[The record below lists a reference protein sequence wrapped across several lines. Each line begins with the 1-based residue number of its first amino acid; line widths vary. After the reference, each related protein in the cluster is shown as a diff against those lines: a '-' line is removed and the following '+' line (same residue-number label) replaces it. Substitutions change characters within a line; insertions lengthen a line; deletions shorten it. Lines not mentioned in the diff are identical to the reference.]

1 MFPGLDRL
9 HRLRR
14 LRGRR
19 RSRARALAPALA
31 LLLCVPLAGCA
42 PGAGSGSVS
51 GSGSGSGPAVS
62 ATERAVRRAVAAW
75 SAAPPA
81 PLAAIPLEDWSYEVS
96 SVREDG
102 DGVRA
107 FARAE
112 LRYRLTGYDAA
123 PAGSARE
130 VELTRGGGGGTADGP
145 GTPAA
150 SGGGGDTWT
159 VTADRP
165 APGAPPQLWDQG
177 PVTVARGARA
187 LVLGG
192 SGQSPESLSAVAAEA
207 DAAVPA
213 VSAAWP
219 RPWAGR
225 VVVLVPGSLDAM
237 AALLGR
243 PADEYR
249 GLGAVTTGR
258 TGAGPAPADRVVVNP
273 EGYRGLTAEGR
284 QVILTHETTH
294 VATRAATTEK
304 TPLWLSEGF
313 ADWAAYRGSV
323 RTAAEVAPAL
333 ARAVRRGDLPG
344 SLPGNAAFAFG
355 GDAQALARAYEGS
368 WTVCRLIAR
377 KWGDAALVSLYEK
390 AGRTSLPAALEES
403 LGTDAD
409 GLTRAWQQELRQEFR

>member
-1 MFPGLDRL
+1 MLPVLGRTP
-9 HRLRR
+9 
-14 LRGRR
+14 RR
-19 RSRARALAPALA
+19 RPRVLL
-31 LLLCVPLAGCA
+31 LVLLCVLLAGC
-42 PGAGSGSVS
+42 GGSGVPSAS
-51 GSGSGSGPAVS
+51 APPAD
-62 ATERAVRRAVAAW
+62 RDVRRAVAAW

-81 PLAAIPLEDWSYEVS
+81 ALAAIPLEGWSYEVS
-96 SVREDG
+96 AVRV

-130 VELTRGGGGGTADGP
+130 VELTRDGGSWA
-145 GTPAA
+145 
-150 SGGGGDTWT
+150 

-165 APGAPPQLWDQG
+165 APGALPQLWDQG
-177 PVTVARGARA
+177 PVSVERGAHA

-192 SGQSPESLSAVAAEA
+192 AGQSSGSLAELAAEA
-207 DAAVPA
+207 DKAVPA
-213 VSAAWP
+213 ASAAWT

-273 EGYRGLTAEGR
+273 EGYGQLTAEGR

-294 VATRAATTEK
+294 VATRAATTDR

-313 ADWAAYRGSV
+313 ADWAAYRDSG
-323 RTAAEVAPAL
+323 RTPAEAAPSL
-333 ARAVRRGDLPG
+333 ARAVRRGDLPAA
-344 SLPGNAAFAFG
+344 LPEPGAFAFG
-355 GDAQALARAYEGS
+355 GDADALARAYEGS
-368 WTVCRLIAR
+368 WLACRLIAGR
-377 KWGDAALVSLYEK
+377 WGDAALVSLYEK
-390 AGRTSLPAALEES
+390 SGRDPLPTALAEV
-403 LGTDAD
+403 LGTDPAA
-409 GLTRAWQQELRQEFR
+409 LTRAWQQALTREFR

>member
-1 MFPGLDRL
+1 MFPGLGRL
-9 HRLRR
+9 LVRV
-14 LRGRR
+14 
-19 RSRARALAPALA
+19 LA
-31 LLLCVPLAGCA
+31 LSLLCAPLTGCD
-42 PGAGSGSVS
+42 S
-51 GSGSGSGPAVS
+51 GSGSASGTS
-62 ATERAVRRAVAAW
+62 ATGRDVRQAVAAW
-75 SAAPPA
+75 SAAPPER
-81 PLAAIPLEDWSYEVS
+81 LAAIPLEAWAYEVS
-96 SVREDG
+96 SVRE

-130 VELTRGGGGGTADGP
+130 VELTRDGG
-145 GTPAA
+145 
-150 SGGGGDTWT
+150 SWR

-165 APGAPPQLWDQG
+165 APGAPSQLWDQG
-177 PVTVARGARA
+177 PVTVERGAHA

-192 SGQSPESLSAVAAEA
+192 AGQTPQALSAIAAEA
-207 DAAVPA
+207 DRAVPA
-213 VSAAWP
+213 ASAAWP

-258 TGAGPAPADRVVVNP
+258 TGGGPAPADRVVVNP
-273 EGYRGLTAEGR
+273 EGYGQLTAEGR

-294 VATRAATTEK
+294 VATRAATTAK

-313 ADWAAYRGSV
+313 ADWAAYRDSG
-323 RTAAEVAPAL
+323 RTAAEAAPAL

-344 SLPGNAAFAFG
+344 ALPADRAFTFG
-355 GDAQALARAYEGS
+355 GDAEALSRAYEGS
-368 WTVCRLIAR
+368 WLACRLVAR
-377 KWGDAALVSLYEK
+377 KWGDEALVSLYER
-390 AGRTSLPAALEES
+390 AGRESLPAALAQA
-403 LGTDAD
+403 LGTDVP
-409 GLTRAWQQELRQEFR
+409 GLTQAWQQELRRELR

>member
-1 MFPGLDRL
+1 MLPVLGRTPS
-9 HRLRR
+9 RTPRR
-14 LRGRR
+14 PSRR
-19 RSRARALAPALA
+19 RPRALPLLLLC
-31 LLLCVPLAGCA
+31 LLLCVPLAGC
-42 PGAGSGSVS
+42 GSGSGSPS
-51 GSGSGSGPAVS
+51 GSGSGAPSASADPA
-62 ATERAVRRAVAAW
+62 EREVRRAVAAW

-81 PLAAIPLEDWSYEVS
+81 ALAAIPLEGWSYEVS
-96 SVREDG
+96 AVRVE
-102 DGVRA
+102 GVRA

-130 VELTRGGGGGTADGP
+130 VELAQQGGSWA
-145 GTPAA
+145 
-150 SGGGGDTWT
+150 

-165 APGAPPQLWDQG
+165 APGALPQLWDQG
-177 PVTVARGARA
+177 PVSVERGAHA

-192 SGQSPESLSAVAAEA
+192 AGQSSGSLSAIAAEA
-207 DAAVPA
+207 DRAVPA
-213 VSAAWP
+213 ASAAWP

-273 EGYRGLTAEGR
+273 EGYGQLTAEGR

-294 VATRAATTEK
+294 VATRAATTSR

-313 ADWAAYRGSV
+313 ADWAAYRDSD
-323 RTAAEVAPAL
+323 RTPAEVAPAL
-333 ARAVRRGDLPG
+333 ARAVRRGDLPAG
-344 SLPGNAAFAFG
+344 LPAAGDFAFG
-355 GDAQALARAYEGS
+355 GDADALARAYEGS
-368 WTVCRLIAR
+368 WTACRLIAR
-377 KWGDAALVSLYEK
+377 RWGEAALVSLYEK
-390 AGRTSLPAALEES
+390 SGRDSLPAALADA
-403 LGTDAD
+403 LHTDPAA
-409 GLTRAWQQELRQEFR
+409 LTRAWQQELTGEFG

>member
-1 MFPGLDRL
+1 MLPVLGPT
-9 HRLRR
+9 
-14 LRGRR
+14 RR
-19 RSRARALAPALA
+19 RRPRAVPLVLLCL
-31 LLLCVPLAGCA
+31 LLLCVPLAGC
-42 PGAGSGSVS
+42 GAGSRS
-51 GSGSGSGPAVS
+51 GSGSGVPSADPA
-62 ATERAVRRAVAAW
+62 EGDVRRAVADW

-81 PLAAIPLEDWSYEVS
+81 ALAALPLEGWAYEVS
-96 SVREDG
+96 SVRVE
-102 DGVRA
+102 GVRA

-130 VELTRGGGGGTADGP
+130 VELTRDGGSWA
-145 GTPAA
+145 
-150 SGGGGDTWT
+150 

-165 APGAPPQLWDQG
+165 APGALPQLWDQG
-177 PVTVARGARA
+177 PVSVERGAHA

-192 SGQSPESLSAVAAEA
+192 SGQSSGSLSEIAAEA
-207 DAAVPA
+207 DKAVPA
-213 VSAAWP
+213 ASAAWP

-273 EGYRGLTAEGR
+273 EGYGQLTAEGR

-294 VATRAATTEK
+294 VATRAATTAR

-313 ADWAAYRGSV
+313 ADWAAYRDSG
-323 RTAAEVAPAL
+323 RTPAEAAPSL
-333 ARAVRRGDLPG
+333 ARAVRGGALPAA
-344 SLPGNAAFAFG
+344 LPEPGAFAFG
-355 GDAQALARAYEGS
+355 GDADALARAYEGS
-368 WTVCRLIAR
+368 WMACRLIAR
-377 KWGDAALVSLYEK
+377 RWGDAALVSLYEK
-390 AGRTSLPAALEES
+390 SGRESLPTAVADTLNTDPAA
-403 LGTDAD
+403 
-409 GLTRAWQQELRQEFR
+409 LTRAWQQDLTREFR